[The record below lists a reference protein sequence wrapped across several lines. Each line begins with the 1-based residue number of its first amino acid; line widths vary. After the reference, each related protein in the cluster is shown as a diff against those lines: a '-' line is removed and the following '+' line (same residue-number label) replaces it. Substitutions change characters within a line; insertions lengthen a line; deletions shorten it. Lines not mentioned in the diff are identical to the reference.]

1 MKGAGPSS
9 ARRCCAGGQD
19 RGGPASGP
27 LGASLQ
33 GGYLGPLGYVLL
45 EGPEAEWGPSLTRS

>member
-45 EGPEAEWGPSLTRS
+45 EGPEAECWGPR